1 MVLKFQV
8 IGLTAFVPCPLRA
21 SRHAVGTARARAAGK
36 PEGLKGGQPAGQME
50 TPQCS
55 GIPLAVFATGYQ
67 PVVAHKVS
75 DFFEIQRQP
84 TQNYAVS
91 PKASSR
97 NSVSILHQHFGGS

>member
-1 MVLKFQV
+1 
-8 IGLTAFVPCPLRA
+8 
-21 SRHAVGTARARAAGK
+21 
-36 PEGLKGGQPAGQME
+36 
-50 TPQCS
+50 
-55 GIPLAVFATGYQ
+55 LAVFATGYQ